1 MTIYLP
7 ALKRAALL
15 AAAVAL
21 CSCGGGN
28 DPAASVAPPL
38 PVQAGVVHPTRQ
50 ASSRVTGNVATAIQV
65 YQALAGQAPSYL
77 SLLTYTTQAGSDA
90 SAFASALASS
100 FAKTSSDTSLALMV
114 LNNLGVTAS
123 TVPAVNAQGQSEYAL
138 LLDALGQLFAYHGP
152 AARGQIILNATRLLT
167 GLEADPTYGPVAVNY
182 NNQTWANYSYATN
195 ASSQSAA
202 VVPLTTANAGTAQSV
217 LSGASVVLDAS
228 ASSAASTGSALTYTW
243 ILASKPTGSAAVLSS
258 ANAVKPSFVADLVGS
273 YVANLVVGEGSV
285 TSGAASVSVSAT
297 EVHDSGVAA
306 SQCYASGSDA
316 LLSCTGTAALAL
328 NSAQDGMIGRDVT
341 SASNT
346 DGKLGFSFSVVGSY
360 ASSECVKDKL
370 SGLVWEGKTTTGE
383 RASSNSYSNY
393 GDSRF
398 GDAST
403 YVTAVNAAKLCGYSN
418 WRLPTRDELQALVD
432 YSVLSPNA
440 TIDATWF
447 PNTAAASY
455 WSASSYLGSS
465 AKAWSVS
472 FANGS
477 VSNSA
482 RSGKLQL
489 RLVR

>member
-1 MTIYLP
+1 MMIDWP
-7 ALKRAALL
+7 IFQPVAL
-15 AAAVAL
+15 AAAAVVL
-21 CSCGGGN
+21 CSCGGGGETPVSALQAS
-28 DPAASVAPPL
+28 PAQV
-38 PVQAGVVHPTRQ
+38 GVVRPTMQ
-50 ASSRVTGNVATAIQV
+50 AAAKVTGNVATAIQV
-65 YQALAGQAPSYL
+65 FQALTGQAPGNL
-77 SLLTYTTQAGSDA
+77 TLLAYTTQAGNDA

-138 LLDALGQLFAYHGP
+138 LLDALGQMFAYYGP
-152 AARGQIILNATRLLT
+152 AMRGQIILNATRLLAN
-167 GLEADPTYGPVAVNY
+167 LEGDPTYGPVAINY
-182 NNQTWANYSYATN
+182 NNQTWLNYNYATN
-195 ASSQSAA
+195 AANQSVA
-202 VVPLTTANAGTAQSV
+202 VVPLTTANAGSAQSV

-258 ANAVKPSFVADLVGS
+258 ASAVKPSFVADLVGS
-273 YVANLVVGEGSV
+273 YVANLVVGEGTV
-285 TSGAASVSVSAT
+285 TSGAASVSVSAA

-316 LLSCTGTAALAL
+316 LVSCTGTAALAL

-346 DGKLGFSFSVVGSY
+346 DGKLGFGFSAVGSY

-432 YSVLSPNA
+432 YSVVSPNA

-447 PNTAAASY
+447 PNTVAASY